1 MAEINIDEV
10 IFISETSLTIR
21 ESRRRTTVP
30 KEIVEELGLK
40 NGDKLRWLLFE
51 DGKVLLTKVKRK
63 PRTKR

>member
-1 MAEINIDEV
+1 MTEVNIDEV

-30 KEIVEELGLK
+30 KEIVEELNLK

-51 DGKVLLTKVKRK
+51 DGKILLTKVKRRK
-63 PRTKR
+63 